1 MKKYRCK
8 ICGYIY
14 DETKEKVKFNDLPDD
29 WTCPLCGA
37 PKIMFEEVIE
47 ESNQKEEV
55 PKEEREEILEDLE
68 EVSNYEKALICSNLA
83 KACEKEYKEEEKE
96 IFLKLANYFYAK
108 EKEEEGNLAQ
118 YASQV
123 QKDLEL
129 MKKADEIATKENDRG
144 AKRVLNWA
152 SKSTQMVEVILKTY
166 QEKGLEYIKNV
177 KIWVCD
183 ICGFIYIGDVPP
195 KVCPICKVPS
205 LKILEVK

>member
-96 IFLKLANYFYAK
+96 TFLKLANYFYAK

>member
-37 PKIMFEEVIE
+37 PKSMFEEVIE

-118 YASQV
+118 YTSQV

>member
-1 MKKYRCK
+1 
-8 ICGYIY
+8 
-14 DETKEKVKFNDLPDD
+14 
-29 WTCPLCGA
+29 
-37 PKIMFEEVIE
+37 
-47 ESNQKEEV
+47 
-55 PKEEREEILEDLE
+55 
-68 EVSNYEKALICSNLA
+68 
-83 KACEKEYKEEEKE
+83 
-96 IFLKLANYFYAK
+96 
-108 EKEEEGNLAQ
+108 
-118 YASQV
+118 
-123 QKDLEL
+123 

>member
-37 PKIMFEEVIE
+37 PKSMFEEVIE

-68 EVSNYEKALICSNLA
+68 EVSNYEKALICSNLV

>member
-96 IFLKLANYFYAK
+96 AFLKLANYFYAK

>member
-37 PKIMFEEVIE
+37 PKSMFEEVIE

>member
-37 PKIMFEEVIE
+37 PKSMFEEVIE

-68 EVSNYEKALICSNLA
+68 EVSNYEKVLICSNLA

-96 IFLKLANYFYAK
+96 IFLKLANYFYTK

-152 SKSTQMVEVILKTY
+152 SKSTQMVEVVLKTY